1 MLMKR
6 LAAAMALAT
15 TLVVSGAQ
23 AQIAGGGGP
32 IDVTADELEMLD
44 SQKTAVWRGNVEALQ
59 GQNRLLSDVLHV
71 YFSGGGSASTP
82 AGAGEQG
89 LGKNWG
95 DVQRMV
101 AEGKVFFLSPTQTA
115 RGDRA
120 VYEVLPDTITMTGDV
135 VVVQGENVVK
145 GNTLVIH
152 VKTGQA
158 NFVSTETGRN
168 KPNRVRGVFYSN
180 PGDQV
185 GTPAA
190 GAPAAGAPAPAG
202 GR

>member
-6 LAAAMALAT
+6 FAAALALAMTLAA
-15 TLVVSGAQ
+15 SGAQ

-32 IDVTADELEMLD
+32 IDVTADELEMQD
-44 SQKTAVWRGNVEALQ
+44 AQKLAVWRGNVEAIQ
-59 GQNRLLSDVLHV
+59 GTNRLLSDVLHV
-71 YFSGGGSASTP
+71 YFSGSSAAP
-82 AGAGEQG
+82 AAAGQQG

-95 DVQRMV
+95 DVRQMV
-101 AEGKVFFLSPTQTA
+101 AEGKVFFMSPTQTA

-120 VYEVLPDTITMTGDV
+120 VYEVAPDTITMTGDV

-158 NFVSTETGRN
+158 NFVSDETGRN
-168 KPNRVRGVFYSN
+168 KPNRVRGVFYSS
-180 PGDQV
+180 PTAQ
-185 GTPAA
+185 PAQ
-190 GAPAAGAPAPAG
+190 
-202 GR
+202 

>member
-1 MLMKR
+1 MKR
-6 LAAAMALAT
+6 FAAALALAT
-15 TLVVSGAQ
+15 TLAASGAQ

-71 YFSGGGSASTP
+71 YFSGSGGGPAS
-82 AGAGEQG
+82 AGEQG

-95 DVQRMV
+95 DIQRMV
-101 AEGKVFFLSPTQTA
+101 AEGRVFFMSPTQTA
-115 RGDRA
+115 RGDHA
-120 VYEVLPDTITMTGDV
+120 VYEVVPDTITLTGDV

-180 PGDQV
+180 PGEQARQ
-185 GTPAA
+185 PAA
-190 GAPAAGAPAPAG
+190 GAPPAAG